1 MHIGLIGGIGVA
13 ATLQYYARLTRAI
26 EAQGRVPDITISHA
40 HARTLVANNR
50 ADDRQAQ
57 AEIYRHHLDRLAAAG
72 AEVAAITSLGGHFC
86 FPETAALSP
95 LPLVSGITPI
105 DLHLSAEGIEKI
117 GLLGT
122 TSAMDTD
129 LYGQLK
135 TPALKPEDTLAVGRC
150 YEEMALRGTAND
162 ADAAVFLS
170 AGQALVD
177 AGADAVVLAGTDLG
191 LVFDQIQAPFPVI
204 DALDIHVGHLASLTG
219 D

>member
-26 EAQGRVPDITISHA
+26 EARGRTPDITISHA
-40 HARTLVANNR
+40 HAGTLVANNR

-86 FPETAALSP
+86 FAETEAVSP
-95 LPLVSGITPI
+95 LPLISGIAPI
-105 DLHLSAEGIEKI
+105 DIHLAREGIGKI

-122 TSAMDTD
+122 TSAMKTA

-135 TPALKPEDTLAVGRC
+135 TPTVRPEDTQAVGRT
-150 YEEMALRGTAND
+150 YEEMALRGAASDTD
-162 ADAAVFLS
+162 EAVFLS
-170 AGQALVD
+170 AGRALAA
-177 AGADAVVLAGTDLG
+177 AGADAVLLAGTDLG
-191 LVFDQIQAPFPVI
+191 LVFDHVQAPFPVI
-204 DALDIHVGHLASLTG
+204 DALDIHVAHLASLAG